1 MSTSIEPLIILCAE
15 DDPDDQMLTRDA
27 LAEGGIVAD
36 LRFVCDGEQ
45 LLDYIHHRGVH
56 SDPRLSPR
64 PGIILMDLNMPRVD
78 GREALQ
84 VIRSDPALRRLPI
97 VVFTTSSAQA
107 DIEQVY
113 DLGANSYVV
122 KPASYAG
129 MVRVLDEVRRYW
141 SETVELPLAEGG

>member
-1 MSTSIEPLIILCAE
+1 MSTSIGQLMILCAE

-27 LAEGGIVAD
+27 LAEGGMVAD

-45 LLDYIHHRGVH
+45 LLDYLRHRGVH
-56 SDPRLSPR
+56 SDPRLAPR
-64 PGIILMDLNMPRVD
+64 PGLVLLDLNMPRVD
-78 GREALQ
+78 GREALR
-84 VIRSDPALRRLPI
+84 VIRADPALRRLPVI
-97 VVFTTSSAQA
+97 VFTTSSAHEDVEQA
-107 DIEQVY
+107 Y

-141 SETVELPLAEGG
+141 SETVELPWAAGS